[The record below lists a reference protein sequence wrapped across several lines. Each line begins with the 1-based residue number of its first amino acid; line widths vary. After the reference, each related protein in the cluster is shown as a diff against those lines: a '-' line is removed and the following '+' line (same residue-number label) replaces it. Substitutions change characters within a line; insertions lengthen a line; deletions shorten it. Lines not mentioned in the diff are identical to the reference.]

1 MKLNPRIAFFD
12 SVEYSLTE
20 KRILLAQGMIDDAFL
35 TSLRARLVHLTSV
48 SKKPITIYLNT
59 VGGLITSG
67 LGAYD
72 LILSMR
78 KVCPVNI
85 MATGSCM
92 SMGVVVLQAGTKRLA
107 TPHTTFL
114 LHELQ
119 LSTGGALSKVLDDQT
134 QAKRMQD
141 TLDGIIE
148 KRTGQNMTKLR
159 QLFMRRDYYLN
170 TAEMLKHRLIDGIVG
185 GE

>member
-1 MKLNPRIAFFD
+1 MKLNPHVAFFD

-20 KRILLAQGMIDDAFL
+20 KRIVLAHGMIDDTFL

-78 KVCPVNI
+78 RECPVNI
-85 MATGSCM
+85 MATGACM
-92 SMGVVVLQAGTKRLA
+92 SMGVIVLQAGTKRLA
-107 TPHTTFL
+107 TPHTAFL

-119 LSTGGALSKVLDDQT
+119 MTTGGALSKVLDDQT
-134 QAKRMQD
+134 QAKKMQN
-141 TLDGIIE
+141 TLDSIVE
-148 KRTGQNMTKLR
+148 RRTGQNMTKLR
-159 QLFMRRDYYLN
+159 QLFTRRDYYLN
-170 TAEMLKHRLIDGIVG
+170 AQEMLEHHLIDGIV
-185 GE
+185 

>member
-1 MKLNPRIAFFD
+1 
-12 SVEYSLTE
+12 
-20 KRILLAQGMIDDAFL
+20 MIDDTFL
-35 TSLRARLVHLTSV
+35 TSLRARLVHLTLV

-78 KVCPVNI
+78 RECPVNI
-85 MATGSCM
+85 MATGACM
-92 SMGVVVLQAGTKRLA
+92 SMGVIVLQAGTKRLA

-119 LSTGGALSKVLDDQT
+119 MTTGGALSKVLDDQT
-134 QAKRMQD
+134 QAKKMQN
-141 TLDGIIE
+141 TLDSIVE
-148 KRTGQNMTKLR
+148 RRTGQNMTKLR
-159 QLFMRRDYYLN
+159 QLFTRRDYYLN
-170 TAEMLKHRLIDGIVG
+170 AQEMLEHHLIDGIIG